1 MKTIKKT
8 GSAVALVLLLLS
20 ASAAPSAAQAPRS
33 AGLPA
38 ASATAQQN
46 RQVVNRFYEAVE
58 SQQFAVIKDV
68 FLPNARQLIPYAPPG
83 FPKRLEG
90 SEAIYQQFSGLTA
103 YFGRM
108 RFPRQIFV
116 TEDPDFLFVKFNGD
130 MEVKSGGKYENE
142 YVGTFRLK
150 DGKIVEYV
158 EYFNPLV
165 MARAFNIKL

>member
-1 MKTIKKT
+1 MKAIEKI
-8 GSAVALVLLLLS
+8 GIAAALVWVLLS
-20 ASAAPSAAQAPRS
+20 ASATPIAAQTSRA
-33 AGLPA
+33 AGHPA
-38 ASATAQQN
+38 TSGTAQKN

-58 SQQFAVIKDV
+58 AQKFAVIREV
-68 FLPNARQLIPYAPPG
+68 FSPDAQQLIPYAPPG

-90 SEAIYQQFSGLTA
+90 AEAIFQQFSGLTA
-103 YFGRM
+103 YFGQM

-116 TEDPDFLFVKFNGD
+116 TEDPDFLFVKFQGN

-165 MARAFNIKL
+165 MAKAFNIKL